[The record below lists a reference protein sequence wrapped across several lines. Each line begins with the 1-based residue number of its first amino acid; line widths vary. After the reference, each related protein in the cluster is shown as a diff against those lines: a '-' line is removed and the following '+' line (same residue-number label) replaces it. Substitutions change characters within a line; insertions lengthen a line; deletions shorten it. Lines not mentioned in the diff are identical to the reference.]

1 MSVAESDVRSDSQT
15 APARSRAETRR
26 RLLEAAVALFAE
38 NGLHGVTSAQIAR
51 RAGVASGTFYLHFAD
66 KEALFHEIAF
76 AALAEL
82 RERQERVSSDL
93 AFGSHAFLRARTEEL
108 LAFAAEKRELIL
120 MVFGR
125 AESAGLADQVREA
138 IVPEIQRHL
147 ERRVRD
153 GLAPADLHPAVAAQ
167 AHAAVLTRVIAWW
180 AAEPSR
186 ATPQQVVET
195 LLRMNPSLLTAA
207 GECP

>member
-1 MSVAESDVRSDSQT
+1 MSVAESDVTIAET

-26 RLLEAAVALFAE
+26 RLVEAGTTLFAE
-38 NGLHGVTSAQIAR
+38 SGLHGVTSAQIAR
-51 RAGVASGTFYLHFAD
+51 RAGVATGTFYLHFAD

-82 RERQERVSSDL
+82 RARQERVSGGL
-93 AFGSHAFLRARTEEL
+93 VLGSREYLRVRTEEL
-108 LAFAAEKRELIL
+108 IAFAAEKRELIQ

-138 IVPEIQRHL
+138 VVPEIQRHL
-147 ERRVRD
+147 ERRLRE
-153 GLAPADLHPAVAAQ
+153 GRAPADLHPAVAAQ

-180 AAEPSR
+180 AADPSR
-186 ATPQQVVET
+186 ATPDEVVAT
-195 LLRMNPSLLTAA
+195 LLRMNPSLSA
-207 GECP
+207 G

>member
-1 MSVAESDVRSDSQT
+1 MSVAESDVNPVAET

-51 RAGVASGTFYLHFAD
+51 RAGVATGTFYLHFAD
-66 KEALFHEIAF
+66 KEALFREIAF
-76 AALAEL
+76 SALAEL
-82 RERQERVSSDL
+82 RARQERISAGLVL
-93 AFGSHAFLRARTEEL
+93 GSREYLRARTEEL
-108 LAFAAEKRELIL
+108 IAFAAEKRELIQ

-138 IVPEIQRHL
+138 VVPEIQRHL
-147 ERRVRD
+147 ERRARE

-180 AAEPSR
+180 AADPSR
-186 ATPQQVVET
+186 ATAEQVVAT
-195 LLRMNPSLLTAA
+195 LLRMNPSLLPPAA
-207 GECP
+207 G